1 VQLGR
6 RTTIGNS
13 GLHQKRQELSTSG
26 GAPAKSDDRASDGYS
41 RRTVA
46 AALVVGLLIG
56 AGTTYALAGPLL
68 SRTTTTTTTA
78 LPAVTST
85 STTTVT
91 NSQTSQAVATVAS
104 SGLRLSTFVNA
115 TDIIVGQRLNISVS
129 VFNTLPT
136 ANAFFPQ
143 RSFEYSDPG
152 EVGNWTF
159 YGIPVATWPEC
170 SNRFPFSWPM
180 PIDVVVLNGNYTAQE
195 LPAMPN
201 TTSAYTCGITS
212 PAIPSYTFEPNS
224 DIINMTVL
232 FDGGAGNRPMGLFQ
246 LSSNF
251 TIGGYWDLA
260 SASENNP
267 SICEPAVLNLCAPP
281 PSTPFAPGVYTI
293 GVSDEW
299 GQYDVLHFQVSGSG

>member
-1 VQLGR
+1 
-6 RTTIGNS
+6 
-13 GLHQKRQELSTSG
+13 LSTSG
-26 GAPAKSDDRASDGYS
+26 GAPAKSDDRPGDGYS

-56 AGTTYALAGPLL
+56 AAATYALAGSSLD
-68 SRTTTTTTTA
+68 RTTTR
-78 LPAVTST
+78 
-85 STTTVT
+85 TVT

-136 ANAFFPQ
+136 ASAFFPQ

-180 PIDVVVLNGNYTAQE
+180 PIDVVVLDGNYTAQE
-195 LPAMPN
+195 LPSMAN
-201 TTSAYTCGITS
+201 TTSQYTCGITS
-212 PAIPSYTFEPNS
+212 PAIPSYAFEPNS
-224 DIINMTVL
+224 DIINMTVF
-232 FDGGAGNRPMGLFQ
+232 FDGGAGSRPMGLFQ

-267 SICEPAVLNLCAPP
+267 SICEPAVLNHCAPP